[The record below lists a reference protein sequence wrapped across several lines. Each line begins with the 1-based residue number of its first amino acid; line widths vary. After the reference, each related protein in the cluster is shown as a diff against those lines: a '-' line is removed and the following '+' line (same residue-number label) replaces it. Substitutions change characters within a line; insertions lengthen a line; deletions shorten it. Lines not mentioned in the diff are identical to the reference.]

1 MTDLVWCELHGSTV
15 IKTNFKPLLSC
26 HLFGAHFVCNGEY
39 YSLVLEN
46 AQELKISKESRHVS
60 LLKTIICPLGH
71 ILFVRSAPEGSKNL
85 KQLSKKLQ
93 I

>member
-46 AQELKISKESRHVS
+46 AQELKISKRIWTLFTVKDDNLSVGPQILCKKCYSRMRYVQ
-60 LLKTIICPLGH
+60 
-71 ILFVRSAPEGSKNL
+71 V
-85 KQLSKKLQ
+85 
-93 I
+93 